1 MIIGIDARV
10 LMEGS
15 GGVFRYTK
23 NLFANLIP
31 LARHHQIKLFVNRFQ
46 GNNKKI
52 LTPFLRYPN
61 VKLYSYRFPNKLLNS
76 SFNFANWPKI
86 DLLLDGCDVLFFPSM
101 LYGSWSKKTKTILTM
116 HDISF
121 EIYPEF
127 FTNRQRLWHNLMN
140 PAELG
145 QKVNKIISV
154 SESTKSDLINNY
166 KLPTD
171 KIQRVYSGLEKF
183 FRPIV
188 DKEILTQIRKKY
200 NLPDKKFILQVG
212 TIEPRKNALATLGA
226 WTIWQKQ
233 FPKEAIDYDLLFVG
247 HQGWKSKKFYQH
259 VEASEFKK
267 RIHILTEVPTIDQ
280 NSIYNLASIF
290 IYPSFYEGFGFP
302 PLEAMAAGIP
312 VIASAT
318 SSLGEVVGDAGLLID
333 PYRID
338 DIVEAIR
345 ALVNDQ
351 NLAKIL
357 RAKGLARTVE
367 FDWEKT
373 AKETLNVLESV

>member
-10 LMEGS
+10 LMEGN

-23 NLFANLIP
+23 NLITNLIP
-31 LARHHQIKLFVNRFQ
+31 LARHHEIKLFVNRFQ
-46 GNNKKI
+46 GNNKKN
-52 LTPFLRYPN
+52 LALLLNYPN
-61 VKLYSYRFPNKLLNS
+61 VKIYSYRFPNKLLNF
-76 SFNFANWPKI
+76 SFNFASWPKI
-86 DLLLDGCDVLFFPSM
+86 DLLLEGCDVLFFPSM
-101 LYGSWSKKTKTILTM
+101 LYGAWSKSVKTVLTM

-121 EIYPEF
+121 EIYPNF
-127 FTNRQRLWHNLMN
+127 FTTRQRLWHNLMN
-140 PAELG
+140 PSKLG
-145 QKVNKIISV
+145 HKVDKIISV
-154 SESTKSDLINNY
+154 SESTKNDLINKY
-166 KLPTD
+166 KLPAT
-171 KIQRVYSGLEKF
+171 KIHRIYSGLEKT

-188 DKEILTQIRKKY
+188 DKEVLAQIRKKY

-212 TIEPRKNALATLGA
+212 TIEPRKNALATLSA

-233 FPKEAIDYDLLFVG
+233 FPKEAAEYDLLFIG
-247 HQGWKSKKFYQH
+247 HHGWKSKKFYQYL
-259 VEASEFKK
+259 EISEFKK
-267 RIHILTEVPTIDQ
+267 RIHVLSDIPTADQ
-280 NSIYNLASIF
+280 NSLYNLASIF

-373 AKETLNVLESV
+373 AKETLNILESV